1 MNEIKGKTFEDWV
14 IVSCGTMYQGNLNYR
29 VKQKN

>member
-14 IVSCGTMYQGNLNYR
+14 IISCGTLYQGNFEL
-29 VKQKN
+29 QG